1 MLIEQMAERS
11 KQSDFTATARAG
23 GDGPIPGLQQELQD
37 TSETHQLAMQK
48 QATQVVTNFRG
59 VYELDN
65 DYQLS
70 MNDTMKNK
78 KAVDDMKIAEAQR
91 LPDLEHQAT
100 VKRPKVQTKDPF
112 TTDELKS
119 IYEYEHSSTALPKK
133 LEGKENGILTQGEL
147 VYVNDSSLLTNKT
160 GGAEGL
166 IEVNES
172 IPNQVLLDT
181 K

>member
-1 MLIEQMAERS
+1 
-11 KQSDFTATARAG
+11 
-23 GDGPIPGLQQELQD
+23 
-37 TSETHQLAMQK
+37 
-48 QATQVVTNFRG
+48 
-59 VYELDN
+59 
-65 DYQLS
+65 
-70 MNDTMKNK
+70 
-78 KAVDDMKIAEAQR
+78 
-91 LPDLEHQAT
+91 
-100 VKRPKVQTKDPF
+100 
-112 TTDELKS
+112 
-119 IYEYEHSSTALPKK
+119 